1 LRHEVVYPTRFARGR
16 WRKPLGACLEKNSIG
31 RNQLAI
37 VEINSEVNG
46 HRLFGVLSGE
56 GETTVILDAGLGG
69 TSEDWAKVQP
79 EVANFTKVFSYSRAG
94 LGKSEKAST
103 PRTCKDIIEDLR
115 SFLLSVNLNPPYI
128 LVAHSW
134 SGINARW
141 FVNQYPDEIAGMVLI
156 DAVHEDKY
164 EQFEKVLSEEKA
176 SRMWLFVKDPSKNDE
191 NIDRIASIEQVRSKQ
206 NTFDFPLIVLT
217 RATDSDEL
225 SKIET
230 DLQVEF
236 LKLSAKSK
244 QYFSKHN
251 DHFIQNSEPELVI
264 DSIRQVVESV
274 KANIA

>member
-1 LRHEVVYPTRFARGR
+1 MAAL
-16 WRKPLGACLEKNSIG
+16 
-31 RNQLAI
+31 
-37 VEINSEVNG
+37 EINAVVNS
-46 HRLFGVLSGE
+46 HRLFGLLSGE

-69 TSEDWAKVQP
+69 TSEDWSKVQP
-79 EVANFTKVFSYSRAG
+79 EVENFSKVFSYSRAG
-94 LGKSEKAST
+94 LGKSEKASI

-115 SFLLSVNLNPPYI
+115 SLLLATNLHPPYV

-176 SRMWLFVKDPSKNDE
+176 SRMWLFVKNPSKNDE

-206 NTFDFPLIVLT
+206 NNFDFPLIVLT

-230 DLQVEF
+230 DLQAEF
-236 LKLSAKSK
+236 LKLSTNSR

-264 DSIRQVVESV
+264 DSIRQVVEFIKENV
-274 KANIA
+274 K